1 MTSFVAKPSL
11 TVVFDRLH
19 YAIKN
24 YRKDLGM
31 WPKSDPVTVCG
42 MLGQG
47 LDYMAIVACIFSILL
62 LLIFEGQNVSL

>member
-1 MTSFVAKPSL
+1 MTSFGAKPSL

-24 YRKDLGM
+24 YRKDSLGVC
-31 WPKSDPVTVCG
+31 PESDPVTVCG

-47 LDYMAIVACIFSILL
+47 LDYMVIVACIIT
-62 LLIFEGQNVSL
+62 V